1 MLSLPIKAVFEDPS
15 DVCTAILMKGDEI
28 VATLLAD
35 ETGDFGKV
43 DVEPGKY
50 MVRVT
55 QNGEPSAFDHDDKGR
70 CSGRMPIELEP
81 EWFDALEARVDEL
94 ERRVAAFEAL
104 DRLMSAQEALA
115 ARPETVMPDFEPEAK
130 QESYDEP
137 PAEIADLIDPDLT
150 ARQNL
155 NALTAKFAA
164 AKNLEEYCRSNDDM
178 EGAMKHLRDAERF
191 ESGIKW
197 NRAVLAE
204 VV

>member
-1 MLSLPIKAVFEDPS
+1 MADLDIELKVEAKYPPYRQRNIIMRALLS
-15 DVCTAILMKGDEI
+15 
-28 VATLLAD
+28 
-35 ETGDFGKV
+35 GDFTDLKEMDRYISECTGKPATQGE
-43 DVEPGKY
+43 VENTE
-50 MVRVT
+50 R
-55 QNGEPSAFDHDDKGR
+55 
-70 CSGRMPIELEP
+70 LEK
-81 EWFDALEARVDEL
+81 LEAKL
-94 ERRVAAFEAL
+94 KAT
-104 DRLMSAQEALA
+104 QEALE
-115 ARPETVMPDFEPEAK
+115 ARPETVMPEFEPETE

-137 PAEIADLIDPDLT
+137 PAEIADLIDPELT

-155 NALTAKFAA
+155 DALTAKFAA

>member
-1 MLSLPIKAVFEDPS
+1 MNDTEKEIRSILSGCKDVSVNQVGKLWQIRVGPHSGARENGVSLAREMLGRVRKAS
-15 DVCTAILMKGDEI
+15 DESAFMNEAMKEER
-28 VATLLAD
+28 A
-35 ETGDFGKV
+35 V
-43 DVEPGKY
+43 DKVEPEVVY
-50 MVRVT
+50 V
-55 QNGEPSAFDHDDKGR
+55 PD
-70 CSGRMPIELEP
+70 P
-81 EWFDALEARVDEL
+81 EAEARALEAEGKL
-94 ERRVAAFEAL
+94 
-104 DRLMSAQEALA
+104 QEALA
-115 ARPETVMPDFEPEAK
+115 EMANVKEALATRPETVMPDFEPEAE

-155 NALTAKFAA
+155 DALTAKYAA